1 MGATPVEAEVLRAAA
16 AAAAPGG
23 LPLVDVK
30 SAELP
35 AGKGEPPVAEET
47 VDAPPADA
55 ATAAAE
61 AAAALEAATA
71 AMSRV
76 DAVVAQRQAR
86 RDARAR
92 RQAGALEI
100 EVDAEV
106 EEAEAEAE
114 AAEAALAAKKAET
127 EAAEEAVAAAKA
139 KTEAAEE
146 AAVAAAVAAALADSP
161 LHVTAVDVRS
171 ERLHTSA
178 ALPLPR
184 RAITP
189 DGHTLELNPDHPL
202 VVQLAQGVTAEEG
215 EDVVRERAEL
225 LAQLGAVAAGVGA
238 VNQAAPPSGSRER
251 RLGAATAEATPRRGR
266 RVAAARSL
274 GGG

>member
-1 MGATPVEAEVLRAAA
+1 M
-16 AAAAPGG
+16 
-23 LPLVDVK
+23 
-30 SAELP
+30 
-35 AGKGEPPVAEET
+35 
-47 VDAPPADA
+47 
-55 ATAAAE
+55 
-61 AAAALEAATA
+61 EAATA

-114 AAEAALAAKKAET
+114 AAEAALAAKKAEA

-146 AAVAAAVAAALADSP
+146 AAVAAAVASALADSP

-178 ALPLPR
+178 ALLLPR
-184 RAITP
+184 RGAAGRP

-202 VVQLAQGVTAEEG
+202 VAQLAQGVTAE
-215 EDVVRERAEL
+215 RAKTSC
-225 LAQLGAVAAGVGA
+225 ASARSCSRSWARSPPAS
-238 VNQAAPPSGSRER
+238 APSTRRRSPSGSRER
-251 RLGAATAEATPRRGR
+251 RPRRRHRGSGAATRQAGGCGG
-266 RVAAARSL
+266 SL
-274 GGG
+274 GEANECM